1 MHVNTDSDP
10 TSAVL
15 LYCARGSD
23 KFSTVTSS
31 SQIATAF
38 TAIGTSRSKLRVY
51 R

>member
-15 LYCARGSD
+15 LYCASGSD